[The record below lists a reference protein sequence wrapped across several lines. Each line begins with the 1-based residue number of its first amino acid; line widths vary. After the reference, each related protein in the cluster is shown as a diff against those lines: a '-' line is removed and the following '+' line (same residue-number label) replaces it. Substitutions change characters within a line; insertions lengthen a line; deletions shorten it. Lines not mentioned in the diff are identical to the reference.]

1 MDIDTDTR
9 TDKVR
14 QQSGKRRFRFMQ
26 QITDR
31 REDGRHREREVSNPN
46 LGSLLVKLLQG
57 QDYDFFSLIQYT
69 FI

>member
-14 QQSGKRRFRFMQ
+14 QQSGKHGFRFMQ

-31 REDGRHREREVSNPN
+31 RDDRRHREREVSNSN
-46 LGSLLVKLLQG
+46 LGSLLIKLLQG
-57 QDYDFFSLIQYT
+57 QDYDFFSLMQYT